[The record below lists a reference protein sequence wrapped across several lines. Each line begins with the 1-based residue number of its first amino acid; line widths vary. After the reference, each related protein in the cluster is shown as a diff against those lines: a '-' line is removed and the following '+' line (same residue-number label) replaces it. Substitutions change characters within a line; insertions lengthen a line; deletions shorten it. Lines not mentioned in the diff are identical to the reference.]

1 MTLRTPAC
9 SSRGASGQASR
20 KTYSSVWGDLVCL
33 PLDRTLRPMFEGE
46 QGGKGCSEVS
56 GSSRVAGVRGETLRR
71 LETLGVLPKASSRM
85 DQWPEMSTQDQSL
98 ACSGRLRVGHPWAR
112 VSLQAAPRAL
122 ARGPGVTVHH
132 QQGCLWALWVAG
144 HHSVYENFPIEE
156 KLFCKKHSGKELSRS
171 YLRCQEKP
179 QHRKLQHLFLEPSIT

>member
-1 MTLRTPAC
+1 M
-9 SSRGASGQASR
+9 
-20 KTYSSVWGDLVCL
+20 VCL
-33 PLDRTLRPMFEGE
+33 PVDGTPRPTFDGE
-46 QGGKGCSEVS
+46 QGYKGCSEVS

-122 ARGPGVTVHH
+122 ARGPGVTVDH
-132 QQGCLWALWVAG
+132 QQGCLSALWVIG
-144 HHSVYENFPIEE
+144 HHSVHENLSTE
-156 KLFCKKHSGKELSRS
+156 KS
-171 YLRCQEKP
+171 YFVKNTQEKN
-179 QHRKLQHLFLEPSIT
+179 

>member
-71 LETLGVLPKASSRM
+71 LETLGVLPKASSRTG
-85 DQWPEMSTQDQSL
+85 QWPEMSTRDQSP
-98 ACSGRLRVGHPWAR
+98 ACLGRLRVGHPWAR
-112 VSLQAAPRAL
+112 VSLQATPRAL
-122 ARGPGVTVHH
+122 ARRPGVTVDH
-132 QQGCLWALWVAG
+132 QQGCLGALWEAE
-144 HHSVYENFPIEE
+144 HHSVHENLPIEE
-156 KLFCKKHSGKELSRS
+156 KLFCKKYSG
-171 YLRCQEKP
+171 
-179 QHRKLQHLFLEPSIT
+179 

>member
-71 LETLGVLPKASSRM
+71 LETLGVLPKASSRTG
-85 DQWPEMSTQDQSL
+85 QWPEMSTRDQSP

-112 VSLQAAPRAL
+112 VSLQAALRAL
-122 ARGPGVTVHH
+122 ARGPGVTVDH
-132 QQGCLWALWVAG
+132 QQGCLSALWVIG
-144 HHSVYENFPIEE
+144 HHSVHENLSTE
-156 KLFCKKHSGKELSRS
+156 KS
-171 YLRCQEKP
+171 YFVKNTQEKN
-179 QHRKLQHLFLEPSIT
+179 